1 MAWRQFEAPVDG
13 GAIVGHVQGSGPRL
27 LLVHGGP
34 GLSGE
39 YLEDLAAEL
48 TDAYEVAWYQQRSL
62 TPSIV
67 VGPYSVEQHVHDLA
81 AVLDALA
88 WPDAW
93 LVGHSWGGH
102 LAVAAAV
109 AIPDRVQGIV
119 PVDPLGSAGD
129 GGDAEFEATMLERT
143 SAEDRER
150 ARLLD
155 ERALSGAGTPADA
168 LESLRLFWPA
178 YYADPA
184 SAPPMPPIRLSVD
197 GYAGTFASI
206 VDGRS
211 VLEAALPAITVPVH
225 FVHGS
230 ASPMPVSAST
240 DTAALIPDATVDV
253 IDGAGHFIWH
263 ERPGAVRA
271 VLDRVTSPS
280 AR

>member
-1 MAWRQFEAPVDG
+1 MAWRQFEAIVDG
-13 GAIVGHVQGSGPRL
+13 GAIVGHVQGTGPRL

-39 YLEDLAAEL
+39 YIEDLAGEL

-62 TPSIV
+62 APSV
-67 VGPYSVEQHVHDLA
+67 EVGPYTVEQHVADLA

-102 LAVAAAV
+102 LVVAAAV
-109 AIPDRVQGIV
+109 AIPDRVQGVV

-143 SAEDRER
+143 GPEDRER
-150 ARLLD
+150 ARILD
-155 ERALSGAGTPADA
+155 ERALSGEGTPADA

-184 SAPPMPPIRLSVD
+184 AAPPMPPIRLSVES
-197 GYAGTFASI
+197 YAETFASI
-206 VDGRS
+206 IEGRAA
-211 VLEAALPAITVPVH
+211 LEAALPAITVPVH
-225 FVHGS
+225 LVHGS
-230 ASPMPVSAST
+230 ASPMPVSASI
-240 DTAALIPDATVDV
+240 DTAALIPGATVDV
-253 IDGAGHFIWH
+253 VEGAGHFIWH

-271 VLDRVTSPS
+271 VLDRVTSLS

>member
-1 MAWRQFEAPVDG
+1 
-13 GAIVGHVQGSGPRL
+13 
-27 LLVHGGP
+27 
-34 GLSGE
+34 
-39 YLEDLAAEL
+39 
-48 TDAYEVAWYQQRSL
+48 
-62 TPSIV
+62 
-67 VGPYSVEQHVHDLA
+67 
-81 AVLDALA
+81 
-88 WPDAW
+88 
-93 LVGHSWGGH
+93 
-102 LAVAAAV
+102 
-109 AIPDRVQGIV
+109 
-119 PVDPLGSAGD
+119 
-129 GGDAEFEATMLERT
+129 
-143 SAEDRER
+143 
-150 ARLLD
+150 
-155 ERALSGAGTPADA
+155 
-168 LESLRLFWPA
+168 
-178 YYADPA
+178 
-184 SAPPMPPIRLSVD
+184 MPPIRLSVD